1 MPACVLTFKHEV
13 AQVRVCVCT
22 SESLNARTM
31 WAFVCKHEM
40 AQLCVCQSEWVNVR
54 TVCIFVC
61 KHEVA
66 RLCVC
71 VPT

>member
-22 SESLNARTM
+22 SESLNARTVL
-31 WAFVCKHEM
+31 AFVCKHEM
-40 AQLCVCQSEWVNVR
+40 AQLCGVGECEDILHIYLCASMKW
-54 TVCIFVC
+54 
-61 KHEVA
+61 
-66 RLCVC
+66 LGCVC